1 MEQNQIPSILRE
13 WAPLTDLFDK
23 LPTKTGG
30 IFSQDIK
37 LTCLDVLSEFLAL
50 GTNVGVIFWYD
61 RKRKDLQR
69 LRCEVSVLACF
80 HRLFFNKRFFK
91 NPNSPINCIKAVSTV
106 DYMVAAGNQAGG
118 ITIFQIPK
126 SPPDNLP
133 ENLKPKPKQVGCF
146 KVCF

>member
-80 HRLFFNKRFFK
+80 HRQLFLIKGFLRILTHQLTVLKQ
-91 NPNSPINCIKAVSTV
+91 SPLWIIWWLQAIKLGASLCS
-106 DYMVAAGNQAGG
+106 
-118 ITIFQIPK
+118 K
-126 SPPDNLP
+126 SPSVHPIIC
-133 ENLKPKPKQVGCF
+133 LKI
-146 KVCF
+146 